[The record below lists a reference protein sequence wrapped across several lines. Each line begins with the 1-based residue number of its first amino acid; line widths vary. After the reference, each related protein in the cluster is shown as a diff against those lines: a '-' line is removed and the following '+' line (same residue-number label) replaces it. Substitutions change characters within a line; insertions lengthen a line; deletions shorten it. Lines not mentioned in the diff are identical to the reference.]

1 MILKRFTHIV
11 FLLLVTSSVF
21 AQDQVDEVVLNG
33 HIMTR
38 IITGE
43 GDTLFFSQLTEFQL
57 TGVQNMTQEDKRLY
71 RKYRRY
77 ALVVYPYALDAIKIF
92 KEVEYATNNMT
103 KRKRKKYVKKLSKD
117 LKNEFEDPL
126 RGLTRTQGLI
136 LMKMIEKE
144 LDTPMYDLIR
154 DLRGKTSSFYWNMT
168 GKIYGYNLKSGYIIG
183 EDKIMDAVLQD
194 FDISYKR

>member
-1 MILKRFTHIV
+1 MILQRFIGIV
-11 FLLLVTSSVF
+11 FFVLLSSVMF
-21 AQDQVDEVVLNG
+21 GQDRVDEVVLNG

-38 IITGE
+38 IITEE

-57 TGVQNMTQEDKRLY
+57 TGVQNMNQEEKRLY

-77 ALVVYPYALDAIKIF
+77 ALKVYPYALDAIKIF
-92 KEVEYATNNMT
+92 KEVEYATNNMSP
-103 KRKRKKYVKKLSKD
+103 RKRKKYIKKLSKD

-144 LDTPMYDLIR
+144 LDTPMYNLIR

-168 GKIYGYNLKSGYIIG
+168 GKIYGYDLKNGYVVG

>member
-1 MILKRFTHIV
+1 MILQRFSGIV
-11 FLLLVTSSVF
+11 FFVLLSSVLF
-21 AQDQVDEVVLNG
+21 GQDQVDEVVLNG

-38 IITGE
+38 IITKE

-57 TGVQNMTQEDKRLY
+57 TGVQNMNQEEKRLY

-77 ALVVYPYALDAIKIF
+77 ALKVYPYALDAIKIF

-103 KRKRKKYVKKLSKD
+103 PRKRKKYIKKLSKD

-168 GKIYGYNLKSGYIIG
+168 GKIYGYDLKNGYVVG
-183 EDKIMDAVLQD
+183 DDKIMDAVLQD

>member
-1 MILKRFTHIV
+1 MVLQRFTGIV
-11 FLLLVTSSVF
+11 FFVLLSSVLF
-21 AQDQVDEVVLNG
+21 GQDRVDEVVLNG

-38 IITGE
+38 IITEE

-57 TGVQNMTQEDKRLY
+57 TGVQNMNQEEKRLY

-77 ALVVYPYALDAIKIF
+77 ALKVYPYALDAIKIF

-103 KRKRKKYVKKLSKD
+103 PRKRKKYIKKLSKD

-154 DLRGKTSSFYWNMT
+154 DLRGKASSFYWNMT
-168 GKIYGYNLKSGYIIG
+168 GKIYGYDLKNGYVVG
-183 EDKIMDAVLQD
+183 DDKIMDAVLQD

>member
-1 MILKRFTHIV
+1 MMIHRFIYSV
-11 FLLLVTSSVF
+11 VLVLITSSLF
-21 AQDQVDEVVLNG
+21 AQDKVDEVVLNG

-38 IITGE
+38 IITEE

-57 TGVQNMTQEDKRLY
+57 TGVQNMNQEEKRLY

-77 ALVVYPYALDAIKIF
+77 ALKVYPYALDAIKIF
-92 KEVEYATNNMT
+92 KEVEYATNNMSS
-103 KRKRKKYVKKLSKD
+103 RKRKKYIKKLSKD
-117 LKNEFEDPL
+117 LKNEFEEPL

-168 GKIYGYNLKSGYIIG
+168 GKIYGYDLKNGYVVG
-183 EDKIMDAVLQD
+183 DDKIMDAVLQD

>member
-1 MILKRFTHIV
+1 MILQRFTGIV
-11 FLLLVTSSVF
+11 FFVLLSSVLF
-21 AQDQVDEVVLNG
+21 GQDRVDEVVLNG

-38 IITGE
+38 IITEE

-57 TGVQNMTQEDKRLY
+57 TGVQNMNQEEKRLY

-77 ALVVYPYALDAIKIF
+77 ALKVYPYALDAIKIF
-92 KEVEYATNNMT
+92 KELEYATNNMT
-103 KRKRKKYVKKLSKD
+103 PRKRKKYIKKLSKD

-168 GKIYGYNLKSGYIIG
+168 GKIYGYDLKNGYVVG
-183 EDKIMDAVLQD
+183 DDKIMDAVLQD

>member
-1 MILKRFTHIV
+1 MM
-11 FLLLVTSSVF
+11 VTSVMF
-21 AQDQVDEVVLNG
+21 GQDQVDEVVLNG

-38 IITGE
+38 IITEE

-57 TGVQNMTQEDKRLY
+57 TGVQNMNQEEKRLY

-77 ALVVYPYALDAIKIF
+77 ALKVYPYALDAIKIF
-92 KEVEYATNNMT
+92 KEVEYATNNMSS
-103 KRKRKKYVKKLSKD
+103 RKRKKYIKKLSKD
-117 LKNEFEDPL
+117 LKKEFEDPL

-144 LDTPMYDLIR
+144 LDTPMYNLIR

-168 GKIYGYNLKSGYIIG
+168 GKIYGYDLKNGYVVG
-183 EDKIMDAVLQD
+183 DDKIMDAVLQD

>member
-1 MILKRFTHIV
+1 MIHRFIYSV
-11 FLLLVTSSVF
+11 VLVLITSSLF
-21 AQDQVDEVVLNG
+21 AQDKVDEVVLNG

-38 IITGE
+38 IITEE

-57 TGVQNMTQEDKRLY
+57 TGVQNMNQEEKRLY

-77 ALVVYPYALDAIKIF
+77 ALKVYPYALDAIKIF
-92 KEVEYATNNMT
+92 KEVEYATNNMSS
-103 KRKRKKYVKKLSKD
+103 RKRKKYIKKLSKD
-117 LKNEFEDPL
+117 LKNEFEEPL

-168 GKIYGYNLKSGYIIG
+168 GKIYGYDLKNGYVVG
-183 EDKIMDAVLQD
+183 DDKIMDAVLQD

>member
-1 MILKRFTHIV
+1 MILQRFTGIV
-11 FLLLVTSSVF
+11 FFVLLSSVLF
-21 AQDQVDEVVLNG
+21 GQDRVDEVVLNG

-38 IITGE
+38 IITEE

-57 TGVQNMTQEDKRLY
+57 TGVQNMNQEEKRLY

-77 ALVVYPYALDAIKIF
+77 ALKVYPYALDAIKIF

-103 KRKRKKYVKKLSKD
+103 PRKRKKYIKKLSKD

-168 GKIYGYNLKSGYIIG
+168 GKIYGYDLKNGYVVG
-183 EDKIMDAVLQD
+183 DDKIMDAVLQD

>member
-1 MILKRFTHIV
+1 MILQRFTGIV
-11 FLLLVTSSVF
+11 FFVLLSSVLF
-21 AQDQVDEVVLNG
+21 GQDQVDEVVLNG

-38 IITGE
+38 IITEE

-57 TGVQNMTQEDKRLY
+57 TGVQNMNQEEKRLY

-77 ALVVYPYALDAIKIF
+77 ALKVYPYALDAIKIF

-103 KRKRKKYVKKLSKD
+103 PRKRKKYIKKLSKD

-168 GKIYGYNLKSGYIIG
+168 GKIYGYDLKNGYVVG
-183 EDKIMDAVLQD
+183 DDKIMDAVLQD

>member
-1 MILKRFTHIV
+1 MILQRFSGIV
-11 FLLLVTSSVF
+11 FFVLLSSVLF
-21 AQDQVDEVVLNG
+21 GQDQVDEVVLNG

-38 IITGE
+38 IITEE

-57 TGVQNMTQEDKRLY
+57 TGVQNMNQEEKRLY

-77 ALVVYPYALDAIKIF
+77 ALKVYPYALDAIKIF

-103 KRKRKKYVKKLSKD
+103 PRKRKKYIKKLSKD

-154 DLRGKTSSFYWNMT
+154 DLRGKASSFYWNMT
-168 GKIYGYNLKSGYIIG
+168 GKIYGYDLKNGYVVG
-183 EDKIMDAVLQD
+183 DDKIMDAVLQD

>member
-1 MILKRFTHIV
+1 MNLQRFTGIV
-11 FLLLVTSSVF
+11 FFMMVTSVMF
-21 AQDQVDEVVLNG
+21 GQDQVDEVVLNG

-38 IITGE
+38 IITEE

-57 TGVQNMTQEDKRLY
+57 TGVQNMNQEEKRLY

-77 ALVVYPYALDAIKIF
+77 ALKVYPYALDAIKIF
-92 KEVEYATNNMT
+92 KEVEYATNNMSS
-103 KRKRKKYVKKLSKD
+103 RKRKKYIKKLSKD
-117 LKNEFEDPL
+117 LKKEFEDPL

-144 LDTPMYDLIR
+144 LDTPMYNLIR

-168 GKIYGYNLKSGYIIG
+168 GKIYGYDLKNGYVVG
-183 EDKIMDAVLQD
+183 DDKIMDAVLQD

>member
-1 MILKRFTHIV
+1 MVLQRFTGIV
-11 FLLLVTSSVF
+11 FFVLLSSVLF
-21 AQDQVDEVVLNG
+21 GQDRVDEVVLNG

-38 IITGE
+38 IITEE

-57 TGVQNMTQEDKRLY
+57 TGVQNMNQEEKRLY

-77 ALVVYPYALDAIKIF
+77 ALKVYPYALDAIKIF
-92 KEVEYATNNMT
+92 KEVEYATNNMSP
-103 KRKRKKYVKKLSKD
+103 RKRKKYIKKLSKD

-144 LDTPMYDLIR
+144 LDTPMYDLIQ

-168 GKIYGYNLKSGYIIG
+168 GKIYGYDLKNGYVVG
-183 EDKIMDAVLQD
+183 DDKIMDAVLQD

>member
-1 MILKRFTHIV
+1 MILQRFTGIV
-11 FLLLVTSSVF
+11 FFVLLSSVLF
-21 AQDQVDEVVLNG
+21 GQDRVDEVVLNG

-38 IITGE
+38 IITEE

-57 TGVQNMTQEDKRLY
+57 TGVQNMNQEEKRLY

-77 ALVVYPYALDAIKIF
+77 ALKVYPYALDAIKIF

-103 KRKRKKYVKKLSKD
+103 PRKRKKYIKKLSKD

-154 DLRGKTSSFYWNMT
+154 DLRGKASSFYWNMT
-168 GKIYGYNLKSGYIIG
+168 GKIYGYDLKNGYVVG
-183 EDKIMDAVLQD
+183 DDKIMDAVLQD

>member
-1 MILKRFTHIV
+1 MILQRFLHIS
-11 FLLLVTSSVF
+11 FLLLITSSVF

-92 KEVEYATNNMT
+92 K
-103 KRKRKKYVKKLSKD
+103 
-117 LKNEFEDPL
+117 
-126 RGLTRTQGLI
+126 
-136 LMKMIEKE
+136 
-144 LDTPMYDLIR
+144 
-154 DLRGKTSSFYWNMT
+154 
-168 GKIYGYNLKSGYIIG
+168 
-183 EDKIMDAVLQD
+183 
-194 FDISYKR
+194 

>member
-1 MILKRFTHIV
+1 MILQRFTGIV
-11 FLLLVTSSVF
+11 FFVLLSSVLF
-21 AQDQVDEVVLNG
+21 GQDRVDEVVLNG

-38 IITGE
+38 IITEE

-57 TGVQNMTQEDKRLY
+57 TGVQNMNQEEKRLY

-77 ALVVYPYALDAIKIF
+77 ALKVYPYALDAIKIF
-92 KEVEYATNNMT
+92 KEVEYATNNMSP
-103 KRKRKKYVKKLSKD
+103 RKRKKYIKKLSKD

-144 LDTPMYDLIR
+144 LDTPMYNLIR

-168 GKIYGYNLKSGYIIG
+168 GKIYGYDLKNGYVVG

>member
-1 MILKRFTHIV
+1 MILQRFTGIV
-11 FLLLVTSSVF
+11 FFVLLSSVLF
-21 AQDQVDEVVLNG
+21 GQDKVDEVVLNG

-38 IITGE
+38 IVTEE

-57 TGVQNMTQEDKRLY
+57 TGVQNMNQEEKRLY

-77 ALVVYPYALDAIKIF
+77 ALKVYPYALDAIKIF

-103 KRKRKKYVKKLSKD
+103 PRKRKKYIKKLSKD

-144 LDTPMYDLIR
+144 LDTPMYNLIR

-168 GKIYGYNLKSGYIIG
+168 GKIYGYDLKNGYVVG